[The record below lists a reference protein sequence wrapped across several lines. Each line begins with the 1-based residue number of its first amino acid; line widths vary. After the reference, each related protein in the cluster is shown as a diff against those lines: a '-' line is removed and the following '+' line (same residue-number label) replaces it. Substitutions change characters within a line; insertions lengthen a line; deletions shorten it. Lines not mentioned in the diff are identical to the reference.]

1 MRNLS
6 FFHSTP
12 RFMKNIKLVRHITAL
27 LVLLGLGV
35 GLHGQT
41 QQQDGACFSSG
52 TDPVRPTAA
61 FINYGSGTKM
71 KSLSRRTKLT
81 IGQTVVGLAQGTD
94 SSSYYGY
101 WTSFLVAPLPP
112 LVAASQGEL
121 LDRIQLTWSN
131 NPLGPFP
138 NQGFKIFRDG
148 VFLAAVDSK
157 TRNYNDFNVI
167 AGRPYNYEV
176 RGINIYGE
184 GQPGKAI
191 GFQIPNG
198 VVTGWVQTPNGNP
211 VPNTLVSLT
220 PLQGFSAMFGFDDG
234 GLYRDTTPAGFMPTA
249 GAPWSISFW
258 VKTDSAGADATI
270 LQLDQPYLLNVRPIR
285 SSTGQEGIVLDRGAA
300 PLMSAA
306 FPNATKNDW
315 HHVVLTFNNDQLR
328 LYMDGVLSA
337 QGPSSGSDFSA
348 KNLNLG
354 ARAGTGRWRGK
365 LDELRVYHRA
375 LDELELAE
383 VGNSTASSFTP
394 DLELY
399 WKMDEQLGT
408 KSFDIMRRAVLSF
421 CGPMFSVDRP
431 TVRTAGI
438 TNEEGFYRIEGV
450 SYGTGTTFLARPAKD
465 FYLHRALNFMRDEND
480 YATLPD
486 FSVTPKATLEL
497 WVNSAGPDG
506 DQCLLAK
513 RWPGNEFRVFL
524 RENGLSSDIMFLLN
538 GQEHNF
544 GTLGM
549 GYQHLAFTI
558 DSSGF
563 NRTVTAYK
571 NGAPLGSQ
579 TFIGVTGDWSD
590 PSENWRLG
598 SRTDNQDYFDGLIDE
613 VALYDTTLSQTA
625 IQQHFLFSRDPQER
639 GLRVYFSLDEG
650 SGNQLNN
657 SGSLLTGSGT
667 NVGAEWSPFAPNQMT
682 TPHVFTPG
690 VRQVTLNPSVTSVD
704 QVDFS
709 DRSFVPVSGF
719 VRYKNTDCF
728 AKQVEILV
736 NDEPYSPRIYTDS
749 TGKFTIDLEPGTTA
763 RLTPVFEDH
772 QFIPAFWE
780 VINVSSPIAGILFTD
795 MTKRKIKVQV
805 AGGECKKSILTPS
818 TVCLVKVASLD
829 ECFVRTETM
838 PYPDGQYDF
847 EDLPPLEQMT
857 VSVIEHSNPDVKT
870 FFQVQGGSTVD
881 LTERDTAINFIY
893 FSPLQVALNSGLD
906 TVPNCNP
913 GVIVLNQDD
922 QVTLN
927 VSIVEQYEQIVDMMN
942 NVVDDGVCPLD
953 TGSIR
958 FINGFADL
966 TFDTIMSGPT
976 LQYKFKVGGPNP
988 SPPYLKTLQ
997 ILGTSVAGRTGS
1009 LVKQGIV
1016 TGIRNKLNTFTTM
1029 MPMMPSVI
1037 LRDPPGDGSSAF
1049 IEKTEKVC
1057 KTTEVSMEVEA
1068 GISASIDIEVAPTIN
1083 FVVAPFGLGKVVTV
1097 DPDFQANIET
1107 EVTYK
1112 KVTNNSFQTCVSFNN
1127 KISTSDGDL
1136 IVGGARGADL
1146 YVGEAINLIFGLADK
1161 VTFDSCTVDVKQIIE
1176 VQPGN
1181 FATTFIYSE
1190 FNINNNVI
1198 RYLKALAADPNA
1210 TPADTANYNE
1220 SVRRWEAIVARN
1232 ATLKEKA
1239 KLIRNLSFDAGVEY
1253 EYSETA
1259 DTTIANSDENGVN
1272 TDSKIGTTF
1281 GIDFDNVGVEVKLN
1295 AIVKSSNA
1303 WKTEDGTEKGLT
1315 TGYTLKDD
1323 DPGDAF
1329 TVDVAMDSVYKTP
1342 VFRLRSGQS
1351 SCPWE
1356 PGTANREG
1364 PNLQLDAGSQFV
1376 ATNVPAN
1383 KPAFFNL
1390 VLGNLSASNEDWTYG
1405 ISAPVTGN
1413 PNGAIIKLNGEP
1425 FDETQLVIVPYGKS
1439 IPVTVTVE
1447 RGPSEYDYEGLRV
1460 AMYSNCEFE
1469 RNLALSLPFDND
1481 PKFFSYVDLD
1491 VSFIRPCSEVQIN
1504 VPEQNYVV
1512 VNDDPAQPG
1521 TLRRITTSGYNKDD
1535 TFFERVRVQYRAADG
1550 DGAWI
1555 NITPVSD
1562 ILKADLGPIFTQF
1575 FWETAGLPDGPYEI
1589 RAVALCSGDAA
1600 DRPGYSDIIKIRIDR
1615 EPPKLVGV
1623 PQPSDGVYHVGDEIS
1638 FTFNQH
1644 VNCDKLIQ
1652 ADIFNANN
1660 VGLYDATT
1668 DDLIDIDVTC
1678 FENKIVLDP
1687 NFDNRFFENRILRAE
1702 LRSIE
1707 DLVGNESTY
1716 FKWEFFVDRNE
1727 LAWLTDSLGVTK
1739 FENEPKTGVANI
1751 HNRGGY
1757 PVPFTIQGAP
1767 DWVHVVPNTGTL
1779 APNEIRPVSFTVDSS
1794 LAFGNW
1800 RDTVVLHTET
1810 GLNPFFMGGD
1820 EPLPMGARVVCR
1832 PPYDGFNADLYENS
1846 MTMVLKVNIE
1856 GTFSTDPEDMVAAF
1870 IDDELRGR
1878 AYVQF
1883 IPQLNDYRA
1892 LLFIYGDPSDMLKPL
1907 RLEVWDASQCERYGS
1922 VLEQFDFQPD
1932 DAIGTLTNPQVINTG
1947 GLLLREVP
1955 FNYGW
1960 NWLSFNLAF
1969 PNNSLNA
1976 ALASVKHPE
1985 NDLMKSQFGFSEY
1998 FGGWFGTLNNLN
2010 NTAMYIYRADVADT
2024 LRMQGTA
2031 IDPATTPI
2039 PVVAGWNWI
2048 GYVPNYALP
2057 INTALAS
2064 LPAQPGDII
2073 KGQHAFSEYLNP
2085 TFGWVGNLKYMS
2097 PPNGYQIKL
2106 AQAGT
2111 LTYPPK
2117 PTSLIEEETAQ
2128 ARGETEPAS
2137 AHWTVNP
2144 AQFEHTNTL
2153 IGMLRANGANA
2164 TTSNM
2169 ELGAFVGDEV
2179 RGTAQ
2184 AIYIEPLDA
2193 HLFFLTTYANTAGEL
2208 LRFKLYDDA
2217 TATVRDLMETMYF
2230 APNQHQ
2236 GSIQN
2241 PVPFELQTTSAG
2253 EDLAASMGFDVQPNP
2268 FSSETTL
2275 RFNLLKAEEVTLTIS
2290 DAQGREVV
2298 RRPLSAAAGE
2308 NVATWNGRSD
2318 TGSWLSSGVYLVR
2331 LQTGEGSVSRKVVLQ
2346 RLP

>member
-1 MRNLS
+1 
-6 FFHSTP
+6 
-12 RFMKNIKLVRHITAL
+12 MKNIKLVRHITAL

-41 QQQDGACFSSG
+41 QKQDGACFSSG
-52 TDPVRPTAA
+52 TESVRPTAA

-71 KSLSRRTKLT
+71 KNLSRRTKLT
-81 IGQTVVGLAQGTD
+81 IGQMVVGLAQGTD

-112 LVAASQGEL
+112 LVTASQGEL

-191 GFQIPNG
+191 GFQVPNG

-211 VPNTLVSLT
+211 VPNTLIALT

-234 GLYRDTTPAGFMPTA
+234 ALYRDTSATGFMPA
-249 GAPWSISFW
+249 SGAPWSISFW

-270 LQLDQPYLLNVRPIR
+270 LQLDQPYLLNIRPLV
-285 SSTGQEGIVLDRGAA
+285 SSSGQEGISVDRGAA
-300 PLMSAA
+300 TLLSAA
-306 FPNATKNDW
+306 FPDATKKDW
-315 HHVVLTFNNDQLR
+315 HHVVLNFNNDQLR
-328 LYMDGVLSA
+328 LYVDGALAA
-337 QGPSSGSDFSA
+337 QNASPGPDYSA
-348 KNLNLG
+348 KELNLG

-365 LDELRVYHRA
+365 LDELRIYHRS
-375 LDELELAE
+375 LDELDLDE
-383 VGNSTASSFTP
+383 VGNNTASSFTT

-399 WKMDEQLGT
+399 WKIDEQLGT

-421 CGPMFSVDRP
+421 CGPMFSPDLP
-431 TVRTAGI
+431 TVRTAGM

-450 SYGTGTTFLARPAKD
+450 SYGTGTTFLARPSKD
-465 FYLHRALNFMRDEND
+465 FYLHRALKFVRTEQDN
-480 YATLPD
+480 ATLPD

-497 WVNSAGPDG
+497 WVNSAGPNG
-506 DQCLLAK
+506 DQCLLSK

-538 GQEHNF
+538 GQEKNF

-558 DSSGF
+558 DSSGT

-571 NGAPLGSQ
+571 NGAPLGSH
-579 TFIGVTGDWSD
+579 TFTGVTGDWSN
-590 PSENWRLG
+590 PSETWFLG

-613 VALYDTTLSQTA
+613 VALYDSTLSQTA
-625 IQQHFLFSRDPQER
+625 IQQHYLFSRDPQER

-650 SGNQLNN
+650 SGNRLNN
-657 SGSLLTGSGT
+657 SGSLLTDSGT
-667 NVGAEWSPFAPNQMT
+667 NSGAEWSPFSPNQMT

-690 VRQVTLNPSVTSVD
+690 TRQVTLNPSVTSVD

-728 AKQVEILV
+728 AEKVEILV
-736 NDEPYSPRIYTDS
+736 NDQPYSPRIYTDS
-749 TGKFTIDLEPGTTA
+749 TGKFTIDLEPGTST
-763 RLTPVFEDH
+763 RLTPVFEEH
-772 QFIPAFWE
+772 QFVPTFWE
-780 VINVSSPIAGILFTD
+780 VLNVSSPIAGILFSD
-795 MTKRKIKVQV
+795 ITKRKVKVQV

-893 FSPLQVALNSGLD
+893 FSPLQIALNSGLD
-906 TVPNCNP
+906 TVPSCNP

-922 QVTLN
+922 QVTLS
-927 VSIVEQYEQIVDMMN
+927 VSIVEQYEKVVDGMN
-942 NVVDDGVCPLD
+942 NVLDDGVCPLD

-958 FINGFADL
+958 FINGFADV
-966 TFDTIMSGPT
+966 TFDTIMSGTT

-997 ILGTSVAGRTGS
+997 IIGTSIAGRTGS

-1037 LRDPPGDGSSAF
+1037 LRDPPGDGSSSF

-1068 GISASIDIEVAPTIN
+1068 GVSGSIDIEVAPTIN

-1112 KVTNNSFQTCVSFNN
+1112 KVTSNSFQTCVSFNN

-1136 IVGGARGADL
+1136 IVGGERGGDL

-1161 VTFDSCTVDVKQIIE
+1161 VTFDNCTVDVEQVIE

-1259 DTTIANSDENGVN
+1259 DTTISDSDQNGVN

-1281 GIDFDNVGVEVKLN
+1281 GFEFDNVGAKVKLN

-1303 WKTEDGTEKGLT
+1303 WKTENGTEKGLT

-1390 VLGNLSASNEDWTYG
+1390 VVGNLSASNEDWTYG

-1439 IPVTVTVE
+1439 VPVTVTVE
-1447 RGPSEYDYEGLRV
+1447 RGPSEYDYTGLRV

-1469 RNLALSLPFDND
+1469 RNLALALPLDND

-1491 VSFIRPCSEVQIN
+1491 VHFIRPCSEVEIN

-1512 VNDDPAQPG
+1512 INDDPAQPG

-1535 TFFERVRVQYRAADG
+1535 SFFERVRVQYRASDG

-1589 RAVALCSGDAA
+1589 RAVALCAGDAA

-1623 PQPSDGVYHVGDEIS
+1623 PQPSDGVYHVGDE
-1638 FTFNQH
+1638 
-1644 VNCDKLIQ
+1644 
-1652 ADIFNANN
+1652 
-1660 VGLYDATT
+1660 
-1668 DDLIDIDVTC
+1668 
-1678 FENKIVLDP
+1678 
-1687 NFDNRFFENRILRAE
+1687 
-1702 LRSIE
+1702 
-1707 DLVGNESTY
+1707 
-1716 FKWEFFVDRNE
+1716 
-1727 LAWLTDSLGVTK
+1727 
-1739 FENEPKTGVANI
+1739 
-1751 HNRGGY
+1751 
-1757 PVPFTIQGAP
+1757 
-1767 DWVHVVPNTGTL
+1767 
-1779 APNEIRPVSFTVDSS
+1779 
-1794 LAFGNW
+1794 
-1800 RDTVVLHTET
+1800 
-1810 GLNPFFMGGD
+1810 
-1820 EPLPMGARVVCR
+1820 
-1832 PPYDGFNADLYENS
+1832 
-1846 MTMVLKVNIE
+1846 
-1856 GTFSTDPEDMVAAF
+1856 
-1870 IDDELRGR
+1870 
-1878 AYVQF
+1878 
-1883 IPQLNDYRA
+1883 
-1892 LLFIYGDPSDMLKPL
+1892 
-1907 RLEVWDASQCERYGS
+1907 
-1922 VLEQFDFQPD
+1922 
-1932 DAIGTLTNPQVINTG
+1932 
-1947 GLLLREVP
+1947 
-1955 FNYGW
+1955 
-1960 NWLSFNLAF
+1960 
-1969 PNNSLNA
+1969 
-1976 ALASVKHPE
+1976 
-1985 NDLMKSQFGFSEY
+1985 
-1998 FGGWFGTLNNLN
+1998 
-2010 NTAMYIYRADVADT
+2010 
-2024 LRMQGTA
+2024 
-2031 IDPATTPI
+2031 
-2039 PVVAGWNWI
+2039 
-2048 GYVPNYALP
+2048 
-2057 INTALAS
+2057 
-2064 LPAQPGDII
+2064 
-2073 KGQHAFSEYLNP
+2073 
-2085 TFGWVGNLKYMS
+2085 
-2097 PPNGYQIKL
+2097 
-2106 AQAGT
+2106 
-2111 LTYPPK
+2111 
-2117 PTSLIEEETAQ
+2117 
-2128 ARGETEPAS
+2128 
-2137 AHWTVNP
+2137 
-2144 AQFEHTNTL
+2144 
-2153 IGMLRANGANA
+2153 
-2164 TTSNM
+2164 
-2169 ELGAFVGDEV
+2169 
-2179 RGTAQ
+2179 
-2184 AIYIEPLDA
+2184 
-2193 HLFFLTTYANTAGEL
+2193 
-2208 LRFKLYDDA
+2208 
-2217 TATVRDLMETMYF
+2217 
-2230 APNQHQ
+2230 
-2236 GSIQN
+2236 
-2241 PVPFELQTTSAG
+2241 
-2253 EDLAASMGFDVQPNP
+2253 
-2268 FSSETTL
+2268 
-2275 RFNLLKAEEVTLTIS
+2275 
-2290 DAQGREVV
+2290 
-2298 RRPLSAAAGE
+2298 
-2308 NVATWNGRSD
+2308 
-2318 TGSWLSSGVYLVR
+2318 
-2331 LQTGEGSVSRKVVLQ
+2331 
-2346 RLP
+2346 